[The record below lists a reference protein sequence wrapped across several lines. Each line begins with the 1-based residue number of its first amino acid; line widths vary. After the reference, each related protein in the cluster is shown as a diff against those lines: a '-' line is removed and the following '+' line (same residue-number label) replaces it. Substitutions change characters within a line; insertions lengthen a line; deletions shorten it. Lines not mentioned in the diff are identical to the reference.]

1 MWDLLILNPMVN
13 LLLLFYRLLGHQ
25 TVLAITALTLV
36 VRLVTLP
43 LTLKQQQSA
52 RRMQELQPELI
63 KLQKKY
69 ANDKE
74 ALAREQMKLYR
85 EAGINPLGGC
95 LPLLIQLPLLYG
107 LWQTIMRTLAASP
120 LELVRLS
127 QNIYSFIPGLASLIP
142 LQSRFLWMDL
152 GQPDPY
158 YVLPILV
165 VVTSWLSQKILTP
178 PSMDPRSAAMNRQM
192 LIMMPLMFGFFSISF
207 ASGLSIYFI
216 ISNLVTLLQYFV
228 TPKPQPVPAGAAEA
242 PKEPERPK
250 EAERPK
256 ERVRPP
262 RTARRKRGRR

>member
-1 MWDLLILNPMVN
+1 MWDLLILSPMVN

-36 VRLVTLP
+36 VRLAVLP

-52 RRMQELQPELI
+52 RRMQELQPELV

-69 ANDKE
+69 ADDREK
-74 ALAREQMKLYR
+74 LAQEQMKLYR

-107 LWQTIMRTLAASP
+107 LWQAIMRTLAVSP
-120 LELVRLS
+120 LELIRLS
-127 QNIYSFIPGLASLIP
+127 QNVYSFIPGMASLIP

-178 PSMDPRSAAMNRQM
+178 PSTDPQSAAMNQQM
-192 LIMMPLMFGFFSISF
+192 LIMMPLMFGFISISY

-228 TPKPQPVPAGAAEA
+228 TPRPRAVPAGTVEVA
-242 PKEPERPK
+242 KEPERPK
-250 EAERPK
+250 EPERSPQ
-256 ERVRPP
+256 P
-262 RTARRKRGRR
+262 ARRKRGRR

>member
-1 MWDLLILNPMVN
+1 MWDFLILNPMVN

-36 VRLVTLP
+36 VRLAVLP

-52 RRMQELQPELI
+52 RRMQELQPELA
-63 KLQKKY
+63 KLQKLY
-69 ANDKE
+69 ANDREK
-74 ALAREQMKLYR
+74 LAQEQMKLYR
-85 EAGINPLGGC
+85 EAGMNPLGGC

-107 LWQTIMRTLAASP
+107 LWQAIMRTLAVSP
-120 LELVRLS
+120 LDLVRLS
-127 QNIYSFIPGLASLIP
+127 QNVYPFIPGLASLIP

-178 PSMDPRSAAMNRQM
+178 PSTDPQSRAMNQQM
-192 LIMMPLMFGFFSISF
+192 LIMMPLMFGFISISY

-228 TPKPQPVPAGAAEA
+228 TPRPQPVPAGAAEA
-242 PKEPERPK
+242 PKESERPK

-256 ERVRPP
+256 ERPSQP
-262 RTARRKRGRR
+262 ARRKRRR

>member
-1 MWDLLILNPMVN
+1 MWNLLILNPMVN
-13 LLLLFYRLLGHQ
+13 LLLLFYRFLGHQ

-36 VRLVTLP
+36 VRLALLP
-43 LTLKQQQSA
+43 MTLKQQQAA
-52 RRMQELQPELI
+52 RRMQELQPELA

-85 EAGINPLGGC
+85 EAGMNPLGGC
-95 LPLLIQLPLLYG
+95 LPLLIQFPLLYG
-107 LWQTIMRTLAASP
+107 LWQAIVRTLAASP
-120 LELVRLS
+120 LELIRLS
-127 QNIYSFIPGLASLIP
+127 QNVYSFIPGLASLIP

-178 PSMDPRSAAMNRQM
+178 PSTDPQSAAMNQQM
-192 LIMMPLMFGFFSISF
+192 LIMMPLMFGFFSLSF

-228 TPKPQPVPAGAAEA
+228 TPRPKPTPAGEDE
-242 PKEPERPK
+242 K
-250 EAERPK
+250 PK
-256 ERVRPP
+256 ERK
-262 RTARRKRGRR
+262 RK

>member
-1 MWDLLILNPMVN
+1 MWDFLILNPMVN

-36 VRLVTLP
+36 VRLAVLP

-52 RRMQELQPELI
+52 RRMQELQPELA
-63 KLQKKY
+63 KLQKLY
-69 ANDKE
+69 ANDREK
-74 ALAREQMKLYR
+74 LAQEQMKLYR
-85 EAGINPLGGC
+85 EAGMNPLGGC

-107 LWQTIMRTLAASP
+107 LWQAIMRTLAVSP

-127 QNIYSFIPGLASLIP
+127 QNVYPFIPGLSSLIP

-178 PSMDPRSAAMNRQM
+178 PSTDPQSRAMNQQM
-192 LIMMPLMFGFFSISF
+192 LIMMPLMFGFISISY

-228 TPKPQPVPAGAAEA
+228 TPRPQSAPAGAAEA
-242 PKEPERPK
+242 QKEPERPK

-256 ERVRPP
+256 ERPP
-262 RTARRKRGRR
+262 QPARRKRGRR

>member
-36 VRLVTLP
+36 VRLAVLP

-52 RRMQELQPELI
+52 RRMQELQPELA

-85 EAGINPLGGC
+85 EAGMNPMAGC

-107 LWQTIMRTLAASP
+107 LWQAIMRTLAASP
-120 LELVRLS
+120 MELVRLS
-127 QNIYSFIPGLASLIP
+127 QNIYSFIPGLTSLIP
-142 LQSRFLWMDL
+142 LQNRFLWMDL

-158 YVLPILV
+158 YVLPVLV

-178 PSMDPRSAAMNRQM
+178 PSTDPQSAAMNQQM

-228 TPKPQPVPAGAAEA
+228 TPRQKPAQAVET
-242 PKEPERPK
+242 EEPK

-256 ERVRPP
+256 GPERPP
-262 RTARRKRGRR
+262 RPPRRKGGRR

>member
-1 MWDLLILNPMVN
+1 MWDFLILNPMVN

-36 VRLVTLP
+36 VRLAVLP

-52 RRMQELQPELI
+52 RRMQELQPELA
-63 KLQKKY
+63 KLQKMY

-74 ALAREQMKLYR
+74 KLAQEQMKLYR
-85 EAGINPLGGC
+85 EAGMNPLGGC

-107 LWQTIMRTLAASP
+107 LWQAIMRTLAASP
-120 LELVRLS
+120 MELVRLS
-127 QNIYSFIPGLASLIP
+127 QNIYSFIPGLTSLIP
-142 LQSRFLWMDL
+142 LQNRFLWMDL

-158 YVLPILV
+158 YVLPVLV

-178 PSMDPRSAAMNRQM
+178 PSTDPQSAAMNQQM
-192 LIMMPLMFGFFSISF
+192 MIMMPLMFGFFSISF

-228 TPKPQPVPAGAAEA
+228 TPRQKPAPAAEA
-242 PKEPERPK
+242 EKPKELERPKEPEQPLR
-250 EAERPK
+250 A
-256 ERVRPP
+256 P
-262 RTARRKRGRR
+262 RRRSGRK

>member
-1 MWDLLILNPMVN
+1 MWNFLILNPMVN

-25 TVLAITALTLV
+25 TVLAIIALTLV
-36 VRLVTLP
+36 VRLAVLP

-52 RRMQELQPELI
+52 RRMQELQPELA
-63 KLQKKY
+63 KLQKLY
-69 ANDKE
+69 AKDREK
-74 ALAREQMKLYR
+74 LAQEQMKLYR
-85 EAGINPLGGC
+85 EAGMNPLGGC

-107 LWQTIMRTLAASP
+107 LWQAIMRTLAVSP
-120 LELVRLS
+120 LDLIRLS
-127 QNIYSFIPGLASLIP
+127 QNVYSFIPGLASLIP

-158 YVLPILV
+158 YVLPLLV

-178 PSMDPRSAAMNRQM
+178 LSTDPQSRAMNQQM
-192 LIMMPLMFGFFSISF
+192 LIIMPLMFGFISISY

-228 TPKPQPVPAGAAEA
+228 MPKPQPIPAGAAEA
-242 PKEPERPK
+242 TKEPEQPK

-256 ERVRPP
+256 DRLPQP
-262 RTARRKRGRR
+262 ARRKRG

>member
-1 MWDLLILNPMVN
+1 MWDFLILNPMVN

-36 VRLVTLP
+36 VRLAVLP

-52 RRMQELQPELI
+52 RRMQELQPELA
-63 KLQKKY
+63 KLQKQY

-74 ALAREQMKLYR
+74 TLARKQMELYR
-85 EAGINPLGGC
+85 QAGINPMGGC

-107 LWQTIMRTLAASP
+107 LWQAIMRTLAASP
-120 LELVRLS
+120 MELIRLS
-127 QNIYSFIPGLASLIP
+127 QNIYAFIPGLTSLIP

-158 YVLPILV
+158 YILPVLV

-178 PSMDPRSAAMNRQM
+178 PSTDPQSAAINQQM
-192 LIMMPLMFGFFSISF
+192 MIMMPLMFGFFSISF

-228 TPKPQPVPAGAAEA
+228 TPRPKPASRGEAEG

-250 EAERPK
+250 ERERP
-256 ERVRPP
+256 PQAP
-262 RTARRKRGRR
+262 RRRGKSR